1 MNTDFTCLND
11 KACGQEQTNM
21 RHTYTAN
28 RHVFARLVR
37 AQMGFTLI
45 ELMIVVVIVAILAAI
60 AIPIYQRQIME
71 SRRTSAKSALL
82 DVASREEKYFST
94 NNAYTADLATLGY
107 QGTGATI
114 TVPNNIPASDY
125 YTIAVNLTG
134 ATTASTNFTATATPI
149 AGSTQASDVC
159 DIYTITD
166 LGVQGN
172 QGGSQTTGCW

>member
-1 MNTDFTCLND
+1 MNIDFTHPLD
-11 KACGQEQTNM
+11 KACGQEQANM
-21 RHTYTAN
+21 YRTYAAN
-28 RHVFARLVR
+28 RHLSGRLVR
-37 AQMGFTLI
+37 AQTGFTLI

-94 NNAYTADLATLGY
+94 NNAYTNTLTTLGY
-107 QGTGATI
+107 PTATV

-149 AGSTQASDVC
+149 AGSSQASDVC
-159 DIYTITD
+159 DIFTITD

-172 QGGSQTTGCW
+172 NGGTQTTKCW